1 MFLLDTVTLSE
12 LDRPKPNPGV
22 VAWFG
27 SVEWMNLH
35 LSVVTVSEL
44 WYGISRL
51 RSGTKRRAL
60 EASFDLLPERFLD
73 RIVPVDFHIAI
84 RYGEI
89 QAESGPLPVLDTLIG
104 ATALVKH
111 LTVVTRNTPDIRRTG
126 AAIFDPWTRRAQRNG
141 CSFSA

>member
-1 MFLLDTVTLSE
+1 MFLLDTMTVSE
-12 LDRPKPNPGV
+12 LDQPQPNPGV

-27 SVEWMNLH
+27 SVEWMSLH
-35 LSVVTVSEL
+35 LSVVTVAEL
-44 WYGISRL
+44 WHGISRL
-51 RSGTKRRAL
+51 RSGAKRRSL

-73 RIVPVDFHIAI
+73 RIVPVDFHIAM

-89 QAESGPLPVLDTLIG
+89 QAKAGPLPVLDTLIG

-126 AAIFDPWTRRAQRNG
+126 AAIFDPWT
-141 CSFSA
+141 